1 MTTLAPSHLEA
12 LKSFLLELR
21 ATGGDGFEGLMAS
34 VLTDITEI
42 SFRLAASGSQ
52 FGSDGSAVR
61 EEAGVSFE
69 CKRYKDRIPRTE
81 ILSKIAELSLNSAG
95 VDAWFLCATSEVS
108 AQVARDVRKHGREFG
123 IGTIVLDWAGVLP
136 RLAVAVAMSTHDTRH
151 SFGADASV
159 SAAVRAVRATDDFNA
174 CAEELRRD
182 LREPLVGTEVAR
194 RANGAWLTAAFTSR
208 DQAARAFGEPL
219 SPLDEAH
226 GAARVRPDLVTR
238 VQPFMTGD
246 AAGTILCVLGG
257 EGAGKSWLV
266 AHSWCRVDQR
276 PLMVVLSPRD
286 CQVVTGPDDC
296 DRLLASK
303 LPAQAGDSVN
313 DAVVSGW
320 RRKLARWRNG
330 SRPDRPR
337 LIVVIDGVNQ
347 RPQVDWARVIDAFG
361 DALNGIGGRLIVT
374 ARTTYFEARLKPRL
388 MAAVEELN
396 VPEWTETERDA
407 ILAENEIE
415 HAVLHGVQDAQA
427 AVGRSLRNPRLL
439 GIAVRL
445 LKGKAVEHIEELSVN
460 HLLFEHLRTREVESR
475 IPEPAPECVQRLRT
489 HAQEVLN
496 RVREGLSDDVTVFD
510 AEDVQTVA
518 DGRYFVPVDGDPT
531 RYALRDDG
539 LILALGFVVIDRL
552 RIALRNDRDLAAE
565 LDAAIDPIAA
575 LGQTAAVLM
584 AGLTCGC
591 IDDKQPD
598 AIVVALL
605 RTFAELQNPN
615 HKDLEA
621 FKSLARMRSPA
632 FLEAA
637 RRLCWA
643 GWNQPN
649 ADWIETAL
657 VSSKA
662 YHDVRRNIQI
672 AVAGW
677 LRCYS
682 LEPSVGVRGEVSGEE
697 RAKGT
702 EKINDELRGLS
713 SAERQL
719 LEDMEETVGDI
730 GALTRQAFILMSGGP
745 IAPFAKAIV
754 QWCFGHM
761 LNQKGWPY
769 DELGYVVRLNRV
781 DWGAARAALLKEGS
795 IFRRADV
802 SRVGTWALIVLLDAT
817 GEPGDAREAEELRTK
832 VSDFEPRSGWRLVEQ
847 YCSSDPCDPSAAKPT
862 SITGTAGR
870 YETIGV
876 SSLYSGPYSSG
887 DDLFFEMARPG
898 VVRFEAEVGVR
909 KYREFAEDVL
919 KRRGASLKRG
929 LFFLRPHSALL
940 TREMALKLAAECEKR
955 LGTTPDVPERDRW
968 WMAQEQLLLAFP
980 KLSAEEQVKALLGT
994 TAGKDVLRSLLRVM
1008 KPLDGKDFDRYFHRA
1023 CRENDA
1029 RSQYFLLVFAKG
1041 SGTPISARSQDYI
1054 ASLMTSQSELVRMV
1068 AFERSLGLRDEK
1080 LMRLVVDSGWRA
1092 ERGEGRN
1099 SYENAY
1105 GSAILA
1111 EGVVRNWISVD
1122 EALDRMSSRHYGWAA
1137 RWLGSTAAQEVA
1149 RLIDFSIRAALGVH
1163 VANTLPDVEYRCRH
1177 ETQPNSFP
1185 YRVTER
1191 EGQSDVVAEP
1201 WKRRPPSDEEF
1212 EEQEKRR
1219 QEAFETFRKKLDQAN
1234 AAILVDDI
1242 AKEEFE
1248 AIVDADPDAAD
1259 RWYRLFSGMSEGAR
1273 QPVHNLVLM
1282 LAYALRER
1290 CPKRTITLLRSVYG
1304 EVGPIRFTVGR
1315 ARVPLEAAIAWSA
1328 AGSGV
1333 GREWCHERLNM
1344 ARNDHE
1350 LATEVLA
1357 ALSSRGEAVLNEF
1370 IRERLD
1376 RGEPEGTARALL
1388 VAGFSNQHDHIRDVL
1403 ASYRDA
1409 KGFIG
1414 EAYKAAKYAHDRD
1427 GWARYWFEEMCK
1439 ADGPTEFWRYS
1450 VLFAK
1455 IVDGRFTIWSS
1466 EYERRGEPMALFA
1479 PSIDEEVNRRMEKW
1493 RKHREKTLFG
1503 AKKPPDVFLPE
1514 WAGAG

>member
-12 LKSFLLELR
+12 LKSFLLKLR

-34 VLTDITEI
+34 VLTDVTGI

-61 EEAGVSFE
+61 EEDGVAFE
-69 CKRYKDRIPRTE
+69 CKRYKGRIPRSE
-81 ILSKIAELSLNSAG
+81 ILSKIAELSLSSAS
-95 VDAWFLCATSEVS
+95 VDAWVLCATSEVS
-108 AQVARDVRKHGREFG
+108 AQIASDVQEHGREFG
-123 IGTIVLDWAGVLP
+123 IGTILLDWAGVLP
-136 RLAVAVAMSTHDTRH
+136 RLAVAVAMSTQATRH
-151 SFGADASV
+151 SFGAGASV
-159 SAAVRAVRATDDFNA
+159 SAAVQAVRANSDFNA

-194 RANGAWLTAAFTSR
+194 RANAAWLTAAFASR
-208 DQAARAFGEPL
+208 EQATLAFGEPL

-226 GAARVRPDLVTR
+226 GAARLRADLVTR

-266 AHSWCRVDQR
+266 AHCWSRVDRR
-276 PLMVVLSPRD
+276 PLMVVLSPRG
-286 CQVVTGPDDC
+286 CQAVVGADDC
-296 DRLLASK
+296 ESLLASE
-303 LPAQAGDSVN
+303 LPSQAGGPVN

-337 LIVVIDGVNQ
+337 VIVVIDGVNQ

-361 DALNGIGGRLIVT
+361 DALNRIGGRLIVT
-374 ARTTYFEARLKPRL
+374 VRTTYYETRLEPRL
-388 MAAVEELN
+388 ITTVEELN
-396 VPEWTETERDA
+396 VPEWTETERDE
-407 ILAENEIE
+407 ILAENGFE
-415 HAVLHGVQDAQA
+415 HAVLHELQDAHA

-445 LKGKAVEHIEELSVN
+445 LKGKTVEHIEELSVN
-460 HLLFEHLRTREVESR
+460 HLLFEHLRTREQESR
-475 IPEPAPECVQRLRT
+475 IPEPAHECARRLRT
-489 HAQEVLN
+489 HAQKVLN
-496 RVREGLSDDVTVFD
+496 RLQEGLSDDATVFD

-531 RYALRDDG
+531 RYALQDNG

-552 RIALRNDRDLAAE
+552 RIALRNDRELAAE

-575 LGQTAAVLM
+575 LDQTAAVLM
-584 AGLTCGC
+584 AALTCAC

-598 AIVVALL
+598 AIVVPLL
-605 RTFAELQNPN
+605 RAFAELQNPN

-621 FKSLARMRSPA
+621 FKSLARTRSPA

-637 RRLCWA
+637 RRLCLA

-649 ADWIETAL
+649 ADWIEAAL

-662 YHDVRRNIQI
+662 YDDVRRNIQT

-677 LRCYS
+677 LRCHS
-682 LEPSVGVRGEVSGEE
+682 LEPSVGVRGEVSEEE
-697 RAKGT
+697 RAKRTG
-702 EKINDELRGLS
+702 KINDDLRALS

-730 GALTRQAFILMSGGP
+730 EALTRLAFTLMSGGP
-745 IAPFAKAIV
+745 IAPFTKAIV

-769 DELGYVVRLNRV
+769 NELQYVVRLNRV
-781 DWGAARAALLKEGS
+781 DWGAARAALLREGS

-802 SRVGTWALIVLLDAT
+802 SRLGIWALIVLLEAT
-817 GEPGDAREAEELRTK
+817 GEPGDAREAEELRAK
-832 VSDFEPRSGWRLVEQ
+832 VSDFEPRNGWRLVEQ
-847 YCSSDPCDPSAAKPT
+847 YCSSDPCDPSASKPI
-862 SITGTAGR
+862 SIAGTAGR
-870 YETIGV
+870 YETIDV
-876 SSLYSGPYSSG
+876 SSLYGGPYRTG

-898 VVRFEAEVGVR
+898 VVRFEAEVGVS
-909 KYREFAEDVL
+909 KYREFAEDVM

-940 TREMALKLAAECEKR
+940 TREMALNLAAECEKR
-955 LGTTPDVPERDRW
+955 LGTISDVRERDRW
-968 WMAQEQLLLAFP
+968 WMAQDQLLLAFP
-980 KLSAEEQVKALLGT
+980 KLGAEEQVKALLGT
-994 TAGKDVLRSLLRVM
+994 TAGKDVLRSLLGVM
-1008 KPLDGKDFDRYFHRA
+1008 KPLDETVFDRYFGRA
-1023 CRENDA
+1023 CDEDDP
-1029 RSQYFLLVFAKG
+1029 RSQYFLLAFAKG
-1041 SGTPISARSQDYI
+1041 SGTPVSRRSRDQI
-1054 ASLMTSQSELVRMV
+1054 ASLMTSQSELVRMA
-1068 AFERSLGLRDEK
+1068 AFERSFSLRDER
-1080 LMRLVVDSGWRA
+1080 LMRQVVDSGWRA
-1092 ERGEGRN
+1092 EREEERN

-1105 GSAILA
+1105 GSAILV
-1111 EGVVRNWISVD
+1111 EGAMRNWISVD
-1122 EALDRMSSRHYGWAA
+1122 EALDRMSTGHYGWAG
-1137 RWLGSTAAQEVA
+1137 RRLGSAAAQEVA
-1149 RLIDFSIRAALGVH
+1149 RRIDFSIGAALRVH
-1163 VANTLPDVEYRCRH
+1163 MENTLPDVEYRCRH
-1177 ETQPNSFP
+1177 ETQPKSFP
-1185 YRVTER
+1185 YWVTER
-1191 EGQSDVVAEP
+1191 EGQADAVAGP
-1201 WKRRPPSDEEF
+1201 MKRRPLSDEEF
-1212 EEQEKRR
+1212 EEQERR
-1219 QEAFETFRKKLDQAN
+1219 RHEAFETFRKKLDQVN
-1234 AAILVDDI
+1234 AGILVDDI

-1259 RWYRLFSGMSEGAR
+1259 RWYRLFSGLTEGGR
-1273 QPVHNLVLM
+1273 QPVHNLILM

-1290 CPKRTITLLRSVYG
+1290 CPKRTVTLLRAVYG
-1304 EVGPIRFTVGR
+1304 QVGPIRFIVGR
-1315 ARVPLEAAIAWSA
+1315 ARVPLAAVIAWSA
-1328 AGSGV
+1328 ADSGA
-1333 GREWCHERLNM
+1333 GREWCHERLSM

-1357 ALSSRGEAVLNEF
+1357 ALVSRGEAVLKEF
-1370 IRERLD
+1370 IRERLG

-1388 VAGFSNQHDHIRDVL
+1388 VAGFSNQDKHIRDVL
-1403 ASYRDA
+1403 AAYRDE

-1427 GWARYWFEEMCK
+1427 RWARYWFEEMCK

-1450 VLFAK
+1450 VLFTK
-1455 IVDGRFTIWSS
+1455 VVDGRFTIWRS
-1466 EYERRGEPMALFA
+1466 EYERRGEQMDLFA
-1479 PSIDEEVNRRMEKW
+1479 PSIEGEVNRRIERW

-1514 WAGAG
+1514 RAGAG